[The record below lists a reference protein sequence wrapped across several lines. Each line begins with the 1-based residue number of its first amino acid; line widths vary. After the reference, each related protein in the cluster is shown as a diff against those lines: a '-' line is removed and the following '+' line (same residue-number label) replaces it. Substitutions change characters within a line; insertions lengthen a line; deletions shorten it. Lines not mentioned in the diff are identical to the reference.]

1 MMLTEDLMRSEDGS
15 AGWIQHCTAL
25 AVQHATAMSAAHPDQ
40 PDYVRALADALFTR
54 GCVYPGETD
63 SAADLDRAAD
73 LLATLAQQNP
83 LPWRVEAAN
92 RMRTKVDQMRAA
104 GAPEGGA

>member
-1 MMLTEDLMRSEDGS
+1 
-15 AGWIQHCTAL
+15 
-25 AVQHATAMSAAHPDQ
+25 
-40 PDYVRALADALFTR
+40 VRLPR
-54 GCVYPGETD
+54 ETD

-92 RMRTKVDQMRAA
+92 RMQTKVDQMRAA